1 MDKDQQCFQCLDL
14 FFFFYVSKI
23 CIIISS
29 TGRELIAV
37 KAEKDLYYVLLI
49 NKVMLLC
56 QIM

>member
-14 FFFFYVSKI
+14 FFFYVSKI

-49 NKVMLLC
+49 NKVTLLC